1 MTAKAAACFRPSP
14 RWQQTPLRQKRKS
27 RRFPSRE
34 NSFSQPM
41 KKSVSLRGFSAYR
54 LWTQL
59 PSLEISFLPDL
70 LMFGA
75 AIALFYGV
83 LAVGRTWFGPF
94 TPEVEISHS
103 LFMLPAY
110 AGYSLLR
117 IALAYALSLA
127 FAIAYGYIAAY
138 NPRAERF
145 MIPLLDVLQSIPV
158 LSFLPPVMLAMV
170 AVFPG
175 RQLGVEAGAI
185 LLIFTGQVW
194 NMAFSFYA
202 SLKSIPKE
210 MREAASIYRFSWWQ
224 RFIEMELP
232 YAAIGLV
239 WNSMMSVAGGWFFLM
254 ACEMFVLGSRDFRL
268 PGLGSYLQTAASAG
282 DTRSILWGV
291 VTMIA
296 VIVLLDQFIWRPVI
310 AWAEKF
316 KFEQVESTNAPR
328 SWVLNVLRH
337 SHSFSKLSSRTVQ
350 PLRERL
356 MLFFARE
363 RHDEHSTQVSPW
375 KTRLTRAL
383 AIAALA
389 GVGYAIVRVAMIL
402 SGLQKA
408 DLQEAG
414 IGLVATF
421 VRVNLALVLGALW
434 TIPVGV
440 AIGFNPKLARI
451 AQPLA
456 QIAASIPATALFPV
470 VLLLLIKIGGGL
482 GLGSII
488 LLLLGTQWYI
498 LFNVIAGA
506 IAIPTDLKECCSVFR
521 LEGIERWKKLIL
533 PGIFPYLVTG
543 LVTASG
549 GAWNE
554 SIVAEYFHFKGQTY
568 TTVGLGATIS
578 QATDT
583 GNFDLLL
590 AAATMM
596 AATVVTINRL
606 VWL

>member
-1 MTAKAAACFRPSP
+1 
-14 RWQQTPLRQKRKS
+14 
-27 RRFPSRE
+27 
-34 NSFSQPM
+34 M
-41 KKSVSLRGFSAYR
+41 KKYVSLRGFSAYH

-59 PSLEISFLPDL
+59 PSVQISYLPDL
-70 LMFGA
+70 LMFSA
-75 AIALFYGV
+75 AFALFYGV
-83 LAVGRTWFGPF
+83 LMVGRMWLGPF
-94 TPEVEISHS
+94 TPEVEISRS
-103 LFMLPAY
+103 LVALPAY

-117 IALAYALSLA
+117 ITIAYLLSLA
-127 FAIAYGYIAAY
+127 FTLVYGYIAAY

-158 LSFLPPVMLAMV
+158 LSFLPGVMLAMV
-170 AVFPG
+170 ALFPG
-175 RQLGVEAGAI
+175 RQIGVEAGAI

-210 MREAASIYRFSWWQ
+210 MREAAKVYGFNWWQ

-232 YAAIGLV
+232 FAAIGLV

-268 PGLGSYLQTAASAG
+268 PGLGSYLQTAASNG
-282 DTRSILWGV
+282 DTRSILWGIA
-291 VTMIA
+291 TMIA
-296 VIVLLDQFIWRPVI
+296 VIVLLDQFVWRPVI

-316 KFEQVESTNAPR
+316 KVEQVESTDAPR
-328 SWVLNVLRH
+328 SWVLNLFRH
-337 SHSFSKLSSRTVQ
+337 SRGLAHLQDRTIR

-356 MLFFARE
+356 MMYFSRQ
-363 RHDEHSTQVSPW
+363 HSTREAEQPSPLKLW
-375 KTRLTRAL
+375 LTRVL
-383 AIAALA
+383 GVVLLVS
-389 GVGYAIVRVAMIL
+389 VGYGIVRIVML
-402 SGLQKA
+402 LGGLERPEIR
-408 DLQEAG
+408 EAG
-414 IGLVATF
+414 AGLLATF
-421 VRVNLALVLGALW
+421 FRVNLALLLGALW
-434 TIPVGV
+434 TIPAGV
-440 AIGFNPKLARI
+440 AIGFNPRLARI

-456 QIAASIPATALFPV
+456 QIAASVPATALFPV
-470 VLLLLIKIGGGL
+470 VLLLFIRIGGGL
-482 GLGSII
+482 GIASIA

-521 LEGIERWKKLIL
+521 LTGIARWKKLIL

-549 GAWNE
+549 GAWNA
-554 SIVAEYFHFKGQTY
+554 SIVAEYATLKGHTY

-590 AAATMM
+590 AATIMM

-606 VWL
+606 VWRRLYALAETRYRLET

>member
-1 MTAKAAACFRPSP
+1 
-14 RWQQTPLRQKRKS
+14 
-27 RRFPSRE
+27 
-34 NSFSQPM
+34 M
-41 KKSVSLRGFSAYR
+41 KKTISLRGFSAYR
-54 LWTQL
+54 IWTQR
-59 PSLEISFLPDL
+59 PSLEISYLPDV

-75 AIALFYGV
+75 GIALFYGV
-83 LAVGRTWFGPF
+83 LVVGRTWLGPF
-94 TPEVEISHS
+94 TPQVEISRS
-103 LFMLPAY
+103 PIALAAY

-117 IALAYALSLA
+117 ITIAYVLSLA
-127 FAIAYGYIAAY
+127 FTLVYGYVAAY

-158 LSFLPPVMLAMV
+158 LSFLPGVMMAMV
-170 AVFPG
+170 ALFPG

-202 SLKSIPKE
+202 SLKSIPNE
-210 MREAASIYRFSWWQ
+210 MREAAKVYRFSWWQ

-232 YAAIGLV
+232 FAAIGLV

-282 DTRSILWGV
+282 DTRSIIWGV

-316 KFEQVESTNAPR
+316 KVEQVESSNAPR
-328 SWVLNVLRH
+328 SWVLDLIRH
-337 SHSFSKLSSRTVQ
+337 SRSLAQIRQKTVQ
-350 PLRERL
+350 PLGERL
-356 MLFFARE
+356 MVHFSRVRSGDEVEQTGAWKIWLARGLG
-363 RHDEHSTQVSPW
+363 V
-375 KTRLTRAL
+375 LLL
-383 AIAALA
+383 AAISY
-389 GVGYAIVRVAMIL
+389 GVVRVVIMLA
-402 SGLQKA
+402 GLQKA
-408 DLQEAG
+408 ELQEAA
-414 IGLVATF
+414 IGLGATF
-421 VRVNLALVLGALW
+421 LRVNITLLLGALW
-434 TIPVGV
+434 TIPAGV
-440 AIGFNPKLARI
+440 AIGFNPRLARI

-456 QIAASIPATALFPV
+456 QIAASVPATALFPV
-470 VLLLLIKIGGGL
+470 VLLLLIRVGGGL
-482 GLGSII
+482 GVGSIV

-521 LEGIERWKKLIL
+521 LQGIERWKKLIL

-543 LVTASG
+543 MVTASG
-549 GAWNE
+549 GAWNA
-554 SIVAEYFHFKGQTY
+554 SIVAEYFHFKGHIY
-568 TTVGLGATIS
+568 TTTGLGATIS
-578 QATDT
+578 QATDA
-583 GNFDLLL
+583 GNFNLLL
-590 AAATMM
+590 AATLMM

-606 VWL
+606 VWRKMYALAETRYRLDT